1 MKKVYKRKNEAVANL
16 PEKVKNPMEIITK
29 WGLDTREESLFYIRF
44 FQAVLENKKRWKT
57 ASDLYKAIVELE
69 QKIVY
74 DIGFYPSV
82 DFGFIEKEFLMSFV
96 PLSAY
101 QDLLETTDFKPSV
114 SKVLG
119 DFIRTY
125 RYQPLEVLDTL
136 PDPQKAKPF
145 KDYMKFLTTEQRIRK
160 AERLDLDDY
169 KMIRKKQE
177 TSGQS
182 FEILLRDFNM
192 KLRTKF
198 IHKDGSEL
206 PVPSKVAKA
215 RIMSA
220 AVKFS
225 SFLFTRYPF
234 VSMTRPW
241 MSFESMMIRSLDN
254 NTTFYGKELKKEWFA
269 PSSAFHQ
276 EYVLEGSKQRKKE
289 FISKNR
295 HRFYICYRVGGGATS
310 SWIYQDEAM
319 FAKEQAWFK
328 SPTSISKTALR
339 KLKSLQDIP
348 KYAKI
353 QEKCESILSFR
364 LSQILGS
371 RFHIQKILE
380 MLRASVAGVTDPFQY
395 IGAYYKLIGR
405 LDPMEPL
412 TRFHGSLPTKLQ
424 KCFLRYDSLLRAPN
438 DLVFPELRLFDSE
451 SQLKIQDAWKEASKS
466 FVWRILQSHFKD
478 QLSLQLEG
486 QRPAK
491 TLNIEIQ
498 KLEVGTMMFMEGE
511 WVDLSEMDPPDEHDY
526 LDVSMIPDGLEWIG
540 TMTEAPPY
548 YYTSTTIAD
557 AAETCEN
564 NPRHQSGRAMTL
576 QDVEDFLT
584 DLESG
589 IEVIPMEDE
598 DLVDD
603 EEENVEKEIL
613 EPDRVG
619 EEDLEEVEI
628 DLEEFGLD

>member
-1 MKKVYKRKNEAVANL
+1 MKKVYKKKNEAVANF

-44 FQAVLENKKRWKT
+44 FQAVLENKKKWKT
-57 ASDLYKAIVELE
+57 ANDLYKAIVEFE

-74 DIGFYPSV
+74 DVSFYPSV
-82 DFGFIEKEFLMSFV
+82 DFNFIEKEFLMSFL
-96 PLSAY
+96 PLSVY
-101 QDLLETTDFKPSV
+101 LDLLETTDFKPSV

-125 RYQPLEVLDTL
+125 RYQPLEELDAL

-145 KDYMKFLTTEQRIRK
+145 KDYMKFLTAQQRIRK

-169 KMIRKKQE
+169 KMIRKKQQ

-182 FEILLRDFNM
+182 FEILLRDFDM

-215 RIMSA
+215 RIISA
-220 AVKFS
+220 AAKFS

-289 FISKNR
+289 FISKNG
-295 HRFYICYRVGGGATS
+295 HRFYICYRVGGTGGSS
-310 SWIYQDEAM
+310 SWAYQEEAL
-319 FAKEQAWFK
+319 FAKEQTWLK
-328 SPTSISKTALR
+328 SPTSIPKTVLR
-339 KLKSLQDIP
+339 KLKNLQDIP
-348 KYAKI
+348 KFAKI
-353 QEKCESILSFR
+353 QEKCESIVSYR

-380 MLRASVAGVTDPFQY
+380 MLRGSVADVTDPFQY

-405 LDPMEPL
+405 LDPVEPL
-412 TRFHGSLPTKLQ
+412 TRFHGSLPIKLQ

-438 DLVFPELRLFDSE
+438 DLVFPELRLYDPE
-451 SQLKIQDAWKEASKS
+451 SQLKIQEGWKEASKS
-466 FVWRILQSHFKD
+466 FVWRILQGHFKD

-491 TLNIEIQ
+491 TLNVEIQ
-498 KLEVGTMMFMEGE
+498 KLEVETMMFMDGE
-511 WVDLSEMDPPDEHDY
+511 WVDVAEMDSPDEEHDY

-548 YYTSTTIAD
+548 YYTSTTKAV
-557 AAETCEN
+557 AETCN
-564 NPRHQSGRAMTL
+564 NPRQQSGRVMTIK
-576 QDVEDFLT
+576 DVMDFLT

-589 IEVIPMEDE
+589 TEVTPIEGE
-598 DLVDD
+598 DLGE
-603 EEENVEKEIL
+603 EEENEEKEIL